1 MVYESLPR
9 FFGKGEKFAS
19 CFLPR
24 IFVDFLQIALG
35 NVGCHILSKGEMGG
49 WLMKEWIYIIMLA
62 KDFCLLLFYP
72 CWLD

>member
-1 MVYESLPR
+1 MK
-9 FFGKGEKFAS
+9 KGKFAS

-62 KDFCLLLFYP
+62 KDA
-72 CWLD
+72 